1 MRKNITVSVDQ
12 SIYRQAREW
21 AARRDT
27 SVSAVVQYLLER
39 LPGLPAART
48 FHAHSRKTPSAPSA
62 SPKPEPNTLPASQPA
77 AQEPNTLEPPVS
89 AVQGS
94 ENGEPPHRPTPEEIA
109 AFRVSA

>member
-12 SIYRQAREW
+12 SVYRQAREW

-48 FHAHSRKTPSAPSA
+48 FHAHNRKTPSS
-62 SPKPEPNTLPASQPA
+62 SKPEPIPQPASQSAMP
-77 AQEPNTLEPPVS
+77 EPNPPESPVS
-89 AVQGS
+89 RVAEQ
-94 ENGEPPHRPTPEEIA
+94 PHRPTPEEIA